1 MPLRQLAWA
10 YKDAMRQSNGRLPEA
25 AAILAEA
32 LHFDESLRLEASVAL
47 VGTMLQLSHPPVAR
61 PSEDRK

>member
-1 MPLRQLAWA
+1 MRQLAWA
-10 YKDAMRQSNGRLPEA
+10 YKEAMRQSNGRLPEA

-47 VGTMLQLSHPPVAR
+47 VGTMLQLSHPLVAR
-61 PSEDRK
+61 SSADRK